1 MGGGGTL
8 GKEKG
13 EKIGKIYMLLQGKI
27 LQGNR
32 KMYDCQKEKEKL
44 SISAEKF
51 CTTYDNQN
59 KRRKNMLEN

>member
-1 MGGGGTL
+1 
-8 GKEKG
+8 
-13 EKIGKIYMLLQGKI
+13 MLLQGKI
-27 LQGNR
+27 FCKENR

-44 SISAEKF
+44 SISAEKL